1 MYLHDLVC
9 TYEIFLYDKAQK
21 SFLYAFVLIM
31 YMVKENAP
39 ILIFNDVFIHSKR
52 EAVDEVGCVVAND
65 GFPTF
70 LFLDICGDL
79 SHLLQPVSHKV
90 DSLLVASLRLGHPLV
105 L

>member
-1 MYLHDLVC
+1 
-9 TYEIFLYDKAQK
+9 
-21 SFLYAFVLIM
+21 
-31 YMVKENAP
+31 MVKENAP
-39 ILIFNDVFIHSKR
+39 ILIFYDVFIHSKR